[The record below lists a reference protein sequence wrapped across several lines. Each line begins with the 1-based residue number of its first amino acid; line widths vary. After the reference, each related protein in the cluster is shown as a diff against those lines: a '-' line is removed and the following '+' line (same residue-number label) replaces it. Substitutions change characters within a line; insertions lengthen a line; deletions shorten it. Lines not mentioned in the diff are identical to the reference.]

1 MNCNTQPALAK
12 AGVITPAMKQV
23 AAQEQLSEE
32 TIRAGVA
39 AGTIVIPA
47 NINHRNLVPIGI
59 GRILKTKINANIGNS
74 AVASCPRQELEKLD
88 RALRY
93 GADTVMDLSTGGNI
107 NQIRQSI
114 ISHSPAPI
122 GTVPMYE
129 VLARCKSVDNLS
141 ESFILDVMREQAEQG
156 VDYMTIHAGL
166 LRSQIPA
173 ACRRVLRIVS
183 RGGSILAAWMQKFDR
198 ENPFYTAFDE
208 ILEICRKYDV
218 TLSLGDGMRPGCLA
232 DASHEAQFAELAVLG
247 ELVERCRAADV
258 QAMVEGPG
266 HIPFHEGA
274 MNMQKE
280 QTLCGGA
287 PFYVLGPVVT
297 DCAPGYDHITS
308 AIGATMA
315 AYSGAAM
322 LCYVTPKEHLGLP
335 NARDVR
341 DGVIAYKIAAHAAD
355 IALGKPGAR
364 DRDDAIS
371 RARAEFDWEKQFE
384 LALDPEKARELRAE
398 ALAERELPPDH
409 DSGDERF
416 CTMCGPNFCSVRISR
431 QLAAEK
437 AGN

>member
-1 MNCNTQPALAK
+1 
-12 AGVITPAMKQV
+12 
-23 AAQEQLSEE
+23 
-32 TIRAGVA
+32 
-39 AGTIVIPA
+39 
-47 NINHRNLVPIGI
+47 
-59 GRILKTKINANIGNS
+59 
-74 AVASCPRQELEKLD
+74 
-88 RALRY
+88 
-93 GADTVMDLSTGGNI
+93 
-107 NQIRQSI
+107 
-114 ISHSPAPI
+114 
-122 GTVPMYE
+122 
-129 VLARCKSVDNLS
+129 
-141 ESFILDVMREQAEQG
+141 
-156 VDYMTIHAGL
+156 
-166 LRSQIPA
+166 
-173 ACRRVLRIVS
+173 
-183 RGGSILAAWMQKFDR
+183 
-198 ENPFYTAFDE
+198 
-208 ILEICRKYDV
+208 
-218 TLSLGDGMRPGCLA
+218 
-232 DASHEAQFAELAVLG
+232 
-247 ELVERCRAADV
+247 
-258 QAMVEGPG
+258 
-266 HIPFHEGA
+266 
-274 MNMQKE
+274 MQKE
-280 QTLCGGA
+280 QKLCGDA

-431 QLAAEK
+431 
-437 AGN
+437 

>member
-232 DASHEAQFAELAVLG
+232 DASDEAQFAELAILG

-266 HIPFHEGA
+266 HIPFHEVA
-274 MNMQKE
+274 MNMRKE
-280 QTLCGGA
+280 QKLCGDA